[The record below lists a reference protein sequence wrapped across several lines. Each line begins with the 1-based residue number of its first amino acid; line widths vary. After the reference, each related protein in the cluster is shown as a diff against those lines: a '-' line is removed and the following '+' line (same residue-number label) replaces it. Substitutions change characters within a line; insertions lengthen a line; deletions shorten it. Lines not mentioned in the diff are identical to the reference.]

1 MACAHT
7 SKYEDLQKISISN
20 EVCWINVITSKLHT
34 LTQSEGCSFYVAQ
47 RDVFIGLVSATGI
60 LNCRVSQKHDIAL
73 TQSKALIG
81 RLPSAGTEPV
91 VSSSIFIV
99 VLHVQ
104 SLGDKTEQ
112 P

>member
-1 MACAHT
+1 MTCAHT
-7 SKYEDLQKISISN
+7 SKYEDLQKISISDK
-20 EVCWINVITSKLHT
+20 VCWINVITSKLHT
-34 LTQSEGCSFYVAQ
+34 LTESEGCSFYVVQ

-81 RLPSAGTEPV
+81 RLPRAGIEPV
-91 VSSSIFIV
+91 VSSIFIV

>member
-1 MACAHT
+1 MQRILIWNGVH
-7 SKYEDLQKISISN
+7 
-20 EVCWINVITSKLHT
+20 WINVITSKLHA
-34 LTQSEGCSFYVAQ
+34 LTESEGCSFYVAQ
-47 RDVFIGLVSATGI
+47 RDVFIGLVSATRI
-60 LNCRVSQKHDIAL
+60 LNCRISQGHDIAL

-81 RLPSAGTEPV
+81 RLPRAGTEPV

-99 VLHVQ
+99 VLHVH